1 MAEVADSPLPLLCHV
16 ALRRS
21 LSFPHILRSR
31 YISFVPQWYCSAG
44 SIAPGRSAAGGF
56 IDVGLRNLHLLASS
70 GRDHYP
76 DSLSCAPLSNT
87 CQHFGRKDPAD
98 GCVRARSCLADGQP
112 TYSFAV

>member
-1 MAEVADSPLPLLCHV
+1 MAEVAHSPLPLLRDI

-21 LSFPHILRSR
+21 FSFSHILRSGHL
-31 YISFVPQWYCSAG
+31 SFVPKWYG
-44 SIAPGRSAAGGF
+44 SIGPIASGRSAAGGF